1 MEQCKISQ
9 QTKNQKTLNL
19 PGKGQSTDAN
29 ADMTQILEGSEEDLK
44 AVAIQIFQPAIVNI
58 LETNG
63 KIASAKKLK
72 I

>member
-1 MEQCKISQ
+1 MGFLWGMM
-9 QTKNQKTLNL
+9 KNQDSFHRE
-19 PGKGQSTDAN
+19 GQSTDAN
-29 ADMTQILEGSEEDLK
+29 ADMTQILEGTEEDLK

>member
-1 MEQCKISQ
+1 MGFLWGME
-9 QTKNQKTLNL
+9 KNQDSFHRE
-19 PGKGQSTDAN
+19 GQSTDVN

>member
-1 MEQCKISQ
+1 MGMGFLWGMM
-9 QTKNQKTLNL
+9 KNQDSFHRE
-19 PGKGQSTDAN
+19 GQSTDVN

>member
-1 MEQCKISQ
+1 
-9 QTKNQKTLNL
+9 
-19 PGKGQSTDAN
+19 
-29 ADMTQILEGSEEDLK
+29 MTQILEGTEEDLK

>member
-1 MEQCKISQ
+1 MGVGFLWGMMN
-9 QTKNQKTLNL
+9 NQDSFH
-19 PGKGQSTDAN
+19 GEGQPTDAN

>member
-1 MEQCKISQ
+1 MGFLWGMM
-9 QTKNQKTLNL
+9 KNQDSFHRE
-19 PGKGQSTDAN
+19 GQSTDVN